1 MGTGF
6 PKSYWRCYILRA
18 LQVQFSCALLSIVNG
33 GYLLLYSLP
42 YFYAFPC
49 SLPAI

>member
-1 MGTGF
+1 MNMLKPDYGNC
-6 PKSYWRCYILRA
+6 CYILRA

-42 YFYAFPC
+42 YFYAFLC